1 MQQMLEKSI
10 VRSKRGSQIAEFG
23 AALVLLSLF
32 LVLPLLDLLIV
43 PIRWMMAQEL
53 INAYVR
59 NLAMCETFSQSIQT
73 MEADP
78 SLRTRLI
85 RLGGVEIQ
93 STNLLI
99 KVTRISQNPALVK
112 SIEVSKPGTIA
123 AQWLPDGALAPCG
136 YSLVIDV
143 KAAISPGLLLRWEQA
158 SMPGITAPFP
168 ISVSASHEWVN
179 LGKDPATGKFF
190 INE

>member
-1 MQQMLEKSI
+1 MHQMLSFRTS
-10 VRSKRGSQIAEFG
+10 RSERGSQIAEFG

-85 RLGGVEIQ
+85 RLGGVEVQ
-93 STNLLI
+93 SMNLLI
-99 KVTRISQNPALVK
+99 KVTRISQDPALVK
-112 SIEVSKPGTIA
+112 SVEASKPGTIPTR
-123 AQWLPDGALAPCG
+123 WLPDGALAPCG

-143 KAAISPGLLLRWEQA
+143 KAAISPGMLLRWEQA

-168 ISVSASHEWVN
+168 ISVAAAHEWVN
-179 LGKDPATGKFF
+179 LGKDPATGKYF